1 MPLEAELP
9 VIDDRTFDDIV
20 AEARTRIA
28 RYTPEWAPVWTDV
41 NDSDPGITLVQVF
54 SWLTEMLIY
63 RMSKVPDLNY
73 LKFLEL
79 IGIELNPA
87 EPAQAEIT
95 FPVVATN
102 SSPYVIVPLHTQVS
116 APAPDGGQP
125 LIFETERAIY
135 ALTAALAAVIAYD
148 GFSFNDETDAN
159 QDAQSTFQPFGVEPG
174 KDAALMLGFQYSGA
188 FPPQIE
194 LNLDFWL
201 AEQGSSTTSGDC
213 SLPDTQVFPS
223 ANLTWQYWSGAGWYT
238 LQLLKDETLSFQR
251 SGHVYLKTPASGS
264 MQPGTFGDVTQP
276 LYWIRAL
283 ITSGN
288 YEQQPVL
295 LAVRTNTVTAT
306 QAQTVTDEV
315 LGGSTGLPNQT
326 FQLSKSPVLDGTL
339 ELQVD
344 QGEGFEDWTEVQGF
358 FGFGSNDEVYV
369 LDRTTGGIRFGD
381 GTNGAIPVAN
391 ANNPNNN
398 VVART
403 YRWGGGSAGNVTANA
418 LTTMVNSV
426 TGIDASKVTNLF
438 AAFGGTD
445 EETLDDA
452 KLRAPLALQSRD
464 RAVTNDDFEYLAKQ
478 SSNVARAYA
487 MPLTH
492 PSFPGVSVPGV
503 VTVVIVPQSTD
514 PKPMPSSGMLRT
526 VCAYL
531 NVRRLLTTEVYV
543 VPPTYQQVQINAQVV
558 AQNSADLAE
567 VTDAIQTA
575 LLTYF
580 HPLTGGDDGTG
591 WPFGKSIIF
600 SRVYQQIFNVPGVD
614 HVEQVLITLDKQ
626 QYPQCQDVPIKPAA
640 LLYSISHQ
648 VSVTYSFD

>member
-1 MPLEAELP
+1 MPLEADLP

-28 RYTPEWAPVWTDV
+28 RYTPEWTPVWTDV

-63 RMSKVPDLNY
+63 RMGKVPDLNY

-79 IGIELNPA
+79 IGIELSPA

-102 SSPYVIVPLHTQVS
+102 SSPYVILPLHTQVS
-116 APAPDGGQP
+116 APAPDGGPP
-125 LIFETERAIY
+125 LIFETDRAIY
-135 ALTAALAAVIAYD
+135 ALTASLAAVIAYD
-148 GFSFNDETDAN
+148 GFSFNTETDAN
-159 QDAQSTFQPFGVEPG
+159 QDAQTGFQPFGVAPS
-174 KDAALMLGFQYSGA
+174 KDAALMLGFQYAGP

-201 AEQGSSTTSGDC
+201 AQEGSSTTSGDC

-223 ANLTWQYWSGAGWYT
+223 VTLTWQYWSGAGWYT
-238 LQLLKDETLSFQR
+238 LQLLKDETLSLQR
-251 SGHVYLKTPASGS
+251 SGHVYLKTPVKGA
-264 MQPGTFGDVTQP
+264 MQPGTFGDVTQS

-283 ITSGN
+283 ITSGS

-295 LAVRTNTVTAT
+295 LAIRTNTVSAT

-326 FQLSKSPVLDGTL
+326 FELSKNPVLDGTL
-339 ELQVD
+339 ELQID
-344 QGEGFEDWTEVQGF
+344 QGEGFEDWTPVQDF
-358 FGFGSNDEVYV
+358 FGSGPNDEVYV

-403 YRWGGGSAGNVTANA
+403 YRWGGGSAGNVAANT

-426 TGIDASKVTNLF
+426 TGIDASNVTNLF
-438 AAFGGTD
+438 VASGGTD
-445 EETLDDA
+445 EESLDDV
-452 KLRAPLALQSRD
+452 KLRAPLALKSRD

-478 SSNVARAYA
+478 SSNVARAFA
-487 MPLTH
+487 MPLSH
-492 PSFPGVSVPGV
+492 PSFPGVTVPGV
-503 VTVVIVPQSTD
+503 VTVIVVPQSTD
-514 PKPMPSSGMLRT
+514 PNPMPSSGMLRT

-543 VPPTYQQVQINAQVV
+543 VPPTYQLVQINAQVV

-591 WPFGKSIIF
+591 WPFGKPIIF
-600 SRVYQQIFNVPGVD
+600 SRVYQQIFDVPGVD

-640 LLYSISHQ
+640 LVYSISHQ
-648 VSVTYSFD
+648 VMVNYSF